1 MYKSYKNKLNHIL
14 KCTEKKYYSDLLD
27 SNKDN
32 IKKTWQTMKNIINK
46 NKTKKVQDKFKLNDE
61 SMISDKSVISNRFN
75 EFFVN
80 IGPNLAKMIPIQN
93 VSPLQFMDDPTVN
106 SIFLSLVTAE
116 EIREIVCSLKNGA
129 AGHDE
134 IKASILKSIS
144 SYIIDPLAYICNLS
158 LNQGVF
164 PSELKTANVL
174 PLYKADDPFLFN
186 NYRPVS
192 LLNVLSKVL
201 YSGYV

>member
-1 MYKSYKNKLNHIL
+1 
-14 KCTEKKYYSDLLD
+14 
-27 SNKDN
+27 
-32 IKKTWQTMKNIINK
+32 MKNIINK
-46 NKTKKVQDKFKLNDE
+46 NKSKKVQDEFKLNDE
-61 SMISDKSVISNRFN
+61 SMISDKSVISNKFN

-80 IGPNLAKMIPIQN
+80 IGRNLAKKIPIQN
-93 VSPLQFMDDPTVN
+93 VSPFQFMDDPTVN

-158 LNQGVF
+158 LNQEVF
-164 PSELKTANVL
+164 PPN
-174 PLYKADDPFLFN
+174 
-186 NYRPVS
+186 
-192 LLNVLSKVL
+192 
-201 YSGYV
+201 